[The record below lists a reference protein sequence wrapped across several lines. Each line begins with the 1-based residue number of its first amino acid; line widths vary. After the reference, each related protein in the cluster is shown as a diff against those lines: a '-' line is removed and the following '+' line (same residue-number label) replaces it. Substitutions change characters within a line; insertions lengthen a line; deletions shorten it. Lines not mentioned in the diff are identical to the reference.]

1 MRNETGQKT
10 SIGIT
15 KDGLSITG
23 DQSDY
28 TGMIIGGGILIFIIL
43 AVTLLKWGPEK
54 FKGMFRGKNG
64 NGAKTETAS
73 LNGKARLEDISKDI
87 RGLHLE
93 IAGIREVVDQNA
105 LNLEVYKREVDK
117 KIAEKDAV
125 DVEQREKI
133 KALER
138 TVYKG
143 G

>member
-1 MRNETGQKT
+1 MNESMQKT
-10 SIGIT
+10 SIEVGPKGVT
-15 KDGLSITG
+15 LTG

-28 TGMIIGGGILIFIIL
+28 TGMIIGGGVLVVIIL

-64 NGAKTETAS
+64 NGSKTETGS
-73 LNGKARLEDISKDI
+73 LNGKARLEDISKDLRSI
-87 RGLHLE
+87 HLE
-93 IAGIREVVDQNA
+93 IAGIRETVDQNA

-138 TVYKG
+138 TVYKNG
-143 G
+143 